1 MDEGAI
7 ERARREIEDIA
18 TGNDIE
24 IEGIVVY
31 GSRTR
36 EAYRENSDLDVV
48 LVNPDWEA
56 VNYYARPER
65 FNVGWPYDDLPSI
78 DTVPLTR

>member
-1 MDEGAI
+1 MIRVLGTEAMDEGAI

-36 EAYRENSDLDVV
+36 EA
-48 LVNPDWEA
+48 
-56 VNYYARPER
+56 
-65 FNVGWPYDDLPSI
+65 
-78 DTVPLTR
+78 TVRTATSMSFS